1 MDFSKVI
8 GNLKDMK
15 DDITDSIS
23 EAADKLSG
31 LWKKAEEECEDTSEA
46 CCEEET
52 AEEAEEEETADA
64 IAADA
69 DASEAE
75 EALLK
80 ADSETA
86 TVSDDTI

>member
-31 LWKKAEEECEDTSEA
+31 LWKKAEEECEDTSQA

-52 AEEAEEEETADA
+52 AEEAEEETADA

-80 ADSETA
+80 ANSETA